1 MSVRHIEGTER
12 ILSYCDANLT
22 YSNYENLIL
31 YSTVIPQIELV
42 DSVQPQ

>member
-1 MSVRHIEGTER
+1 MSVRHIEGIER
-12 ILSYCDANLT
+12 ILSYWDANLT
-22 YSNYENLIL
+22 YSNYENLL